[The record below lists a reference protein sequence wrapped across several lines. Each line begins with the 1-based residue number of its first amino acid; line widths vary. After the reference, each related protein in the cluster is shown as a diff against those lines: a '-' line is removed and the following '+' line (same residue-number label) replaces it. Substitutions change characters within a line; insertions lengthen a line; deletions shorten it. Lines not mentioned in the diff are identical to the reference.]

1 MPSTSYLLFFSLYS
15 VYNVDRVKKTHQ
27 YEVIAFQA
35 QEDENKKGLKQLLV
49 PIEVTTND
57 DKMSPHVAEEMVRL
71 SEILCQENEEMA
83 MKMAGTKSQ
92 TTKNSSD
99 YAEKYGQEALST
111 LEQDFGNFHF

>member
-1 MPSTSYLLFFSLYS
+1 MYVLFLLQICS

-35 QEDENKKGLKQLLV
+35 QEDENKRDLKQLLV
-49 PIEVTTND
+49 PIEVTPND

-92 TTKNSSD
+92 PTKNSSE
-99 YAEKYGQEALST
+99 YAETYGDDALAT
-111 LEQDFGNFHF
+111 LEQDFGNFNY